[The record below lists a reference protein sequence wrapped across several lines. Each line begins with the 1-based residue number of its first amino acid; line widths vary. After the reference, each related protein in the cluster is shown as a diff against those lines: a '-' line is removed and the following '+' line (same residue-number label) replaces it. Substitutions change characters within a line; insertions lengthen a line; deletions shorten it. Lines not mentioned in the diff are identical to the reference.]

1 MNKKRIGLIAIILFL
16 VVGLGSFVFANPDS
30 EKELERIDKEE
41 VEKENKNKK
50 DLSDDEVVQ
59 DELVNETNNVVGNVI
74 FNTNNND
81 TNNNFAI
88 DTPNNNYDN
97 SYEKALEA
105 VKKAEKTFLQGDVD
119 TADSLVSVVSDPNLK
134 EELIVRLEEVQ
145 KTIDTEKILKKLE
158 EKVEKS
164 ESKEDINDS
173 RDYRETSKI
182 VELISKVVNN
192 IKKEELSNRLSV
204 VSKILDDNQSP
215 VIEGILNN
223 SYTNESVSLKIS
235 DETNVY
241 KIVTLNGKKINFE
254 DIFSKEGTYKVTVR
268 DEAYNESIIT
278 FIVDKT
284 APKFVNLKNGVYYQ
298 DDIKVTV
305 LDDNLDK
312 ITAKVY
318 IDNYKVVQIE
328 NNSKLTK
335 ESIYYLTAVD
345 KAGNTTSIYVAVDK
359 TNPIFK
365 NIQNGH
371 VYNKDILVD
380 VEDLKLKELTVYSYN
395 DKVTKKVENKTLLTE
410 EGKYRLTAVDY
421 AGRKTTIYVEIDK
434 TLPEIT
440 GFEDGF
446 YNNKNEIV
454 YVKDATLKTVTING
468 KEQTHDGKSFTKKL
482 TKEGTYTVV
491 AIDRAENKTEKTVT
505 IDKTAPK
512 FINLLN
518 GHIYNKINVNVED
531 KNLDK
536 IKLYSYN
543 DKTTKEINNNT
554 EILEDGTYKIN
565 AIDKAGNEYGIYV
578 TLDTKTPIVEVI
590 KSNNDKSTNKDVV
603 VTIKANETV
612 SVEGFTKVDDKTY
625 EKTFTQNGKHTVLVK
640 DIAGNST
647 VVNFEVKRIDKVA
660 PTITVVDPN
669 KYYLEAG
676 EEYVEKGYSAYDIVD
691 KDVTNLVKI
700 SYLFQAK
707 GSNEWKTVN
716 TLDTTK
722 LGVYKITY
730 TAYDKAGN
738 SSKGTRV
745 VAITDT
751 TKPVFTNLLN
761 GHIYNKIVINVKDV
775 TLDKITVYSYADK
788 TTKEV
793 ENNTELTKEGTYKLT
808 AVDKNGNTESIYV
821 ELDTTFPSI
830 SITDKS
836 VGDGVYSKLNLKMYD
851 KNGIASV
858 VINGTKLSQ
867 IGTYVD
873 INDGDAY
880 TFKDGENVVEVTD
893 KAGNTTTET
902 FNVDKVAPTIIVKD
916 TSVSDSNVYG
926 KLNIQAFD
934 KNEVV
939 KVVINGKE
947 LSHHGKYVDINDGDA
962 YTFINGE
969 NVVEV
974 TDSLGNTITKTF
986 NIDKI
991 NPNLVIDT
999 IQNGIVSVENP
1010 QVHATDSN
1018 QFTITIKSNGKEVR
1032 KEEAKLN
1039 NNGIYSVWFGI
1050 GYMKDGNYEVEVKDI
1065 AGNTSIISFK
1075 LNRFNLVYSKVGSN
1089 LIDENKNTINNFNSF
1104 AIKFNKDVTFK
1115 PFSSNQKYSIQM
1127 EYSIDGVNYTRSNYI
1142 VDNWGGTLVDENG
1155 EKFGGIL
1162 GSYTIKANS
1171 LIRWSGTNVG
1181 KKWPDI
1187 YNAILATKNTDN
1199 KVYVRTIFTVVQPEF
1214 TKSFTLSEVTY
1225 SKGGAVVSPQG
1236 I

>member
-41 VEKENKNKK
+41 VEKEDKTKK

-554 EILEDGTYKIN
+554 EILEDGTYKIT

-893 KAGNTTTET
+893 
-902 FNVDKVAPTIIVKD
+902 
-916 TSVSDSNVYG
+916 
-926 KLNIQAFD
+926 
-934 KNEVV
+934 
-939 KVVINGKE
+939 
-947 LSHHGKYVDINDGDA
+947 
-962 YTFINGE
+962 
-969 NVVEV
+969 
-974 TDSLGNTITKTF
+974 SLGNTITKTF

-1181 KKWPDI
+1181 KRWPDI
-1187 YNAILATKNTDN
+1187 YNAILDTKNTDN

>member
-1 MNKKRIGLIAIILFL
+1 M
-16 VVGLGSFVFANPDS
+16 
-30 EKELERIDKEE
+30 
-41 VEKENKNKK
+41 
-50 DLSDDEVVQ
+50 
-59 DELVNETNNVVGNVI
+59 
-74 FNTNNND
+74 
-81 TNNNFAI
+81 
-88 DTPNNNYDN
+88 
-97 SYEKALEA
+97 
-105 VKKAEKTFLQGDVD
+105 
-119 TADSLVSVVSDPNLK
+119 
-134 EELIVRLEEVQ
+134 
-145 KTIDTEKILKKLE
+145 
-158 EKVEKS
+158 
-164 ESKEDINDS
+164 
-173 RDYRETSKI
+173 
-182 VELISKVVNN
+182 
-192 IKKEELSNRLSV
+192 
-204 VSKILDDNQSP
+204 
-215 VIEGILNN
+215 
-223 SYTNESVSLKIS
+223 
-235 DETNVY
+235 
-241 KIVTLNGKKINFE
+241 
-254 DIFSKEGTYKVTVR
+254 R

-454 YVKDATLKTVTING
+454 YVKDTTLKTVTING

-491 AIDRAENKTEKTVT
+491 AIDRAGNKTEKTVT

-554 EILEDGTYKIN
+554 EILEDGTYKIT

-969 NVVEV
+969 NVVEITDKAGNTTIQTFMVDKVKPIIKIKDTSIGNNDIYSKLDLLLYDINKISKVVINGKILPQKGEYADINDGDAYTFKNGENVVEV

-1181 KKWPDI
+1181 KRWPDI